1 MEQAPPDRLSRDRIV
16 QTAIDL
22 VGAEGLTNLSMRR
35 LGAALGVEA
44 MALYRYVN
52 GREDLLEAMVE
63 ALASSV
69 PTSAEMD
76 LAPDSGWQAYLQT
89 LAHALRDLAYEHPQL
104 FPLLATRHPAAPWL
118 RPPLRS
124 LELVE
129 DFLDA
134 LTSRGFSD
142 ADAVAAYR
150 GFTSFLLGHLL
161 LAVIQRSGLPAV
173 GETLDEGGAAVTSTP
188 RASLTEYPNIARLE
202 GLLSQDHADE
212 EFEAALERLLDALD
226 AQVSQ

>member
-1 MEQAPPDRLSRDRIV
+1 MGTAPPDRLSRERIV
-16 QTAIDL
+16 QAAIEL

-44 MALYRYVN
+44 MALYRYIN

-63 ALASSV
+63 TLASRV
-69 PTSAEMD
+69 PRSTEMD
-76 LAPDSGWQAYLQT
+76 LAPDGGWQAYLQT
-89 LAHALRDLAYEHPQL
+89 LAHAVRDLAYEHPQL

-129 DFLDA
+129 DFLHA
-134 LTSRGFSD
+134 LTSRGFRD
-142 ADAVAAYR
+142 ADAVVAYR
-150 GFTSFLLGHLL
+150 CFTSFLLGHLL
-161 LAVIQRSGLPAV
+161 LAVSQRSGTLAA
-173 GETLDEGGAAVTSTP
+173 GETLDEGGATVPSTA
-188 RASLTEYPNIARLE
+188 RISATEYPNIVRLE
-202 GLLSQDHADE
+202 GRLSEDHADE

-226 AQVSQ
+226 ARVSQ